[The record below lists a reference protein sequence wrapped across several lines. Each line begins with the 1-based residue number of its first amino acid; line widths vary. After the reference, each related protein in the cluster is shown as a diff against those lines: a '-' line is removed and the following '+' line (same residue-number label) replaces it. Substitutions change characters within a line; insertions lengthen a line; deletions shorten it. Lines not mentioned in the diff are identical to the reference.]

1 MVRVLLFATYP
12 YSTNG
17 YSQVAFE
24 LAKHIALNKSDIEL
38 TYYGFQNFGNN
49 PQHAKERQ
57 LPSNVQ
63 MYDAY
68 AGEVTKQM
76 GFGFDQVTDFV
87 TINKPDVCIIYNDMV
102 VVSNILDKLHKV
114 ENKNFKIIVYI
125 DQVYLY
131 QKKEFIKRL
140 NEQSD
145 YVLAFTPYWEDI
157 VKGLG
162 IQKPTGFLRHGFN
175 PELHYPVP
183 TELCRSYYNLK
194 MSDFIVLSLNRN
206 QPRKRY
212 DILLQAWA
220 EFVSKHM
227 DEPVKLL
234 VATAIQGGWNLL
246 EVYERELAKRNIT
259 LEEGLKHV
267 IFIDNPQ
274 QLTDEDV
281 NILYNVA
288 DISLSVVDGEGF
300 GLCNFQQ
307 AAIGRPQIV
316 PRIGGFLDFF
326 NDDTAIM
333 LEPRLTFYIDSA
345 RDGVGGEAQLVDY
358 KDAAAALERYYKDPE
373 LRKRHGENA
382 RKKILKEYRWG
393 PIGDK
398 LYDIIMEVYN
408 SGQPTIDIKELK
420 EAPSAPTP
428 APSTPAAS
436 APTPVPAP
444 PATDNNKISL
454 DSLEQIT
461 FGDEDI
467 KFEEIPDKPSIQP
480 LIQPQMDSPKDA
492 ETPPKPE
499 RIPIPVVNES
509 SDSDS
514 PSPSSAKPKK
524 KKKKAKVSQ
533 KEPVKDRLKKKLEDK
548 QSTKIETGKDE
559 LDLNALLDLKNK
571 IDKLLAAQAK

>member
-24 LAKHIALNKSDIEL
+24 LAKHIALEKSDVEL

-63 MYDAY
+63 MYDAH

-87 TINKPDVCIIYNDMV
+87 TMNKPDVCIIYNDMV

-145 YVLAFTPYWEDI
+145 YVLAFTPYWENI
-157 VKGLG
+157 VKDLG

-183 TELCRSYYNLK
+183 TELCRNYYNLK
-194 MSDFIVLSLNRN
+194 MTDFIVLSLNRN

-246 EVYERELAKRNIT
+246 EVYERELAKRNIS
-259 LEEGLKHV
+259 LEDGLKHV

-333 LEPRLTFYIDSA
+333 LDPRMTFYIDSA

-358 KDAAAALERYYKDPE
+358 KEAAQALERYYKNPE
-373 LRKRHGENA
+373 LRKQHGENA
-382 RKKILKEYRWG
+382 RKKILTEYRWG

-398 LYDIIMEVYN
+398 LYDVIMEVYN
-408 SGQPTIDIKELK
+408 YGQSSIDIKELK
-420 EAPSAPTP
+420 APAAAPSAAAPTVP
-428 APSTPAAS
+428 APSALAQ
-436 APTPVPAP
+436 
-444 PATDNNKISL
+444 NNKISL
-454 DSLEQIT
+454 DSLEQIK
-461 FGDEDI
+461 FGDEEDI
-467 KFEEIPDKPSIQP
+467 KFEEIVDKPTDVQQIPIVQP
-480 LIQPQMDSPKDA
+480 SKT
-492 ETPPKPE
+492 ETEK
-499 RIPIPVVNES
+499 RPIPVVEE
-509 SDSDS
+509 SDSEDDS
-514 PSPSSAKPKK
+514 HNTSASKPKK

-548 QSTKIETGKDE
+548 QSTKIETNKEE

>member
-24 LAKHIALNKSDIEL
+24 LAKHIAVAKSDIEL

-87 TINKPDVCIIYNDMV
+87 TMNKPDICIIYNDMV
-102 VVSNILDKLHKV
+102 VVSNILEKLHKV

-175 PELHYPVP
+175 PDLHYPVP
-183 TELCRSYYNLK
+183 TELCRNYYNLK
-194 MSDFIVLSLNRN
+194 MTDFIVLSLNRN

-246 EVYERELAKRNIT
+246 EVYERELSKRNIK
-259 LEEGLKHV
+259 LEDGLKHV

-316 PRIGGFLDFF
+316 PKIGGFLDFF
-326 NDDTAIM
+326 NEDTAIM
-333 LEPRLTFYIDSA
+333 LEPRLSFYIDSA

-358 KDAAAALERYYKDPE
+358 KEAADALERYYKNPE
-373 LRKRHGENA
+373 LRKQHGENA
-382 RKKILKEYRWG
+382 RKKIMTEYRWG

-408 SGQPTIDIKELK
+408 SGQPAIDIQELK
-420 EAPSAPTP
+420 TITTTTPPPPPSPTTTTMPTTTPTTTPTP
-428 APSTPAAS
+428 TSV
-436 APTPVPAP
+436 PVVTQPQ
-444 PATDNNKISL
+444 NNMISL
-454 DSLEQIT
+454 DSLDQIK
-461 FGDEDI
+461 FDNDDDI
-467 KFEEIPDKPSIQP
+467 KFVEIPDKATIQP
-480 LIQPQMDSPKDA
+480 ISLDTDIKNKDVA
-492 ETPPKPE
+492 TE
-499 RIPIPVVNES
+499 VVEESES
-509 SDSDS
+509 S
-514 PSPSSAKPKK
+514 AALIKK
-524 KKKKAKVSQ
+524 KKKKAKVAQ
-533 KEPVKDRLKKKLEDK
+533 KEHVKDRLKKKLEEK
-548 QSTKIETGKDE
+548 QSAKIETDKDKEE
-559 LDLNALLDLKNK
+559 LDLNTLLDLKSK
-571 IDKLLAAQAK
+571 IDKLLAAQGK